1 MSIKIPKI
9 ATRQHIGFIGT
20 TGSGKTQGMMQIF
33 EAFFH
38 SKKIIID
45 VKGDYTSTLKK
56 EDDLIFCPLDERTV
70 KWNIFNDIETYQDIA
85 NIALSLIPENP
96 KQSDQYFDRAARS
109 VLEGVLIGLSKMPKP
124 NNKMVWETITSPQG
138 IVEIM
143 KIDDEAKQ
151 KMEAHIDD
159 GLDKQT
165 RGIIGTILA
174 NAGGALEA
182 LASMDGDFSFKKWT
196 QDEMN
201 KQSIFLLGEERILD
215 SMLPLYRLVV
225 EIVAGELLSM
235 PDDENRELFF
245 WLDELPRLKKLQKV
259 IDLMTLARSKGGK
272 VVYSV
277 QTLKQLEEQYKREGM
292 FTILDTTNTKFIY
305 RTSDAQDLEKILG
318 QQEVLEYTES
328 RSWGPHDMRD
338 GGGHTKPKKI
348 KYVVLAAEIQDLK
361 PLEFYVKS
369 IAPYITKARLEYIG
383 RDPKYPKFIPNIRK
397 IKKAGDFHKN
407 LVKLTP
413 ADDEKIDFDEFL

>member
-1 MSIKIPKI
+1 MSIIIPKV

-45 VKGDYTSTLKK
+45 VKGDYVSTFKK
-56 EDDLIFCPLDERTV
+56 EDDLIFCPLDERTI
-70 KWNIFNDIETYQDIA
+70 KWNIFNDIETYQDVA

-96 KQSDQYFDRAARS
+96 KVSDQYFDRAARS
-109 VLEGVLIGLSKMPKP
+109 VLEGVLIGLSKMQKP
-124 NNKMVWETITSPQG
+124 SNKMIWETITSPKN
-138 IVEIM
+138 IIEIM
-143 KIDDEAKQ
+143 KTDDEAKQ

-182 LASMDGDFSFKKWT
+182 LANMDGDFSFKKWT
-196 QDEMN
+196 QNEIN
-201 KQSIFLLGEERILD
+201 KKSIFLLGEERILD

-235 PDDENRELFF
+235 LDDENRELFF
-245 WLDELPRLKKLQKV
+245 WLDELPRLKKLHKV

-277 QTLKQLEEQYKREGM
+277 QTIKQLEEQYKREGM
-292 FTILDTTNTKFIY
+292 VTILDTTNTKFIY

-328 RSWGPHDMRD
+328 RSWGPNDMRD

-348 KYVVLAAEIQDLK
+348 KYVVLASEIQNLR

-369 IAPYITKARLEYIG
+369 IAPYVTKARLEYIG
-383 RDPKYPKFIPNIRK
+383 RDPKCLKFVPNIRK
-397 IKKAGDFHKN
+397 IKKAGDFYKN

-413 ADDEKIDFDEFL
+413 VNSEKIDFEEFL

>member
-1 MSIKIPKI
+1 
-9 ATRQHIGFIGT
+9 
-20 TGSGKTQGMMQIF
+20 
-33 EAFFH
+33 
-38 SKKIIID
+38 
-45 VKGDYTSTLKK
+45 
-56 EDDLIFCPLDERTV
+56 
-70 KWNIFNDIETYQDIA
+70 
-85 NIALSLIPENP
+85 
-96 KQSDQYFDRAARS
+96 
-109 VLEGVLIGLSKMPKP
+109 
-124 NNKMVWETITSPQG
+124 
-138 IVEIM
+138 M

-328 RSWGPHDMRD
+328 RSWGPHDM
-338 GGGHTKPKKI
+338 
-348 KYVVLAAEIQDLK
+348 
-361 PLEFYVKS
+361 
-369 IAPYITKARLEYIG
+369 
-383 RDPKYPKFIPNIRK
+383 
-397 IKKAGDFHKN
+397 
-407 LVKLTP
+407 
-413 ADDEKIDFDEFL
+413 

>member
-20 TGSGKTQGMMQIF
+20 TGSGKTQGMMQVF

-45 VKGDYTSTLKK
+45 VKGDYTSTQKK
-56 EDDLIFCPLDERTV
+56 EDDLIFCPLDERTI
-70 KWNIFNDIETYQDIA
+70 KWNIFNDIETYQDVA

-96 KQSDQYFDRAARS
+96 KVSDQYFDRAARS

-138 IVEIM
+138 IIEIM
-143 KIDDEAKQ
+143 KADEEAKQ

-174 NAGGALEA
+174 NAGGALES
-182 LASMDGDFSFKKWT
+182 LANMDGDFSFKKWT

-235 PDDENRELFF
+235 SDDENRELFF

-277 QTLKQLEEQYKREGM
+277 QTLKQLEEQYKNEGM
-292 FTILDTTNTKFIY
+292 VTILDTTNTKFIY
-305 RTSDAQDLEKILG
+305 RTSDAQYLEKLLG
-318 QQEVLEYTES
+318 EQYVLEYSES

-338 GGGHTKPKKI
+338 GGGHTKAKKKKSI
-348 KYVVLAAEIQDLK
+348 ALASEIQNLR
-361 PLEFYVKS
+361 PLEFYLQS
-369 IAPYITKARLEYIG
+369 IAPYVTKALLKYTSREQ
-383 RDPKYPKFIPNIRK
+383 KYPKFVPNIRK

-413 ADDEKIDFDEFL
+413 ADAEKIDFEAFL